1 MSTDDIPNSAPGPA
15 EAAAGQSAW
24 TFRGN
29 QMQPAEFSNA
39 MVQLYQAEMVRAN
52 TWRTRL
58 DHTTQ
63 WSVVAT
69 GAALLLAFVS
79 PERYGNSLIL
89 STLFVSL
96 FLWIESRRYRYY
108 ELWSHRVRLMETDF
122 FAAMLVPPFAPSPE
136 WAESLAESLLQP
148 NFPISMWE
156 AFGRRFRRNYIFLF
170 LILGFAWLA
179 RGYQYPAPPATLA
192 EFVTRSAV
200 GPIPGAVMLG
210 LGVAFNGLL
219 FLIGFGTAGLRQ
231 ASGEVLPKF
240 VDFPILGDLWSAPAN
255 AGIKQAAQNASTHN
269 FVRRQQLLIWI
280 VSARPQVVAAHILKE
295 MRRGVTGLHGQGM
308 YTGQERDIL
317 MVAITVT
324 EVARLKSLVQADDPN
339 ALVIVT
345 SAQEVLG
352 RGFKPFVPVA
362 G

>member
-1 MSTDDIPNSAPGPA
+1 MSDDDIPNSPPGPSESA
-15 EAAAGQSAW
+15 SGQAAW

-29 QMQPAEFSNA
+29 QMQAAEFSNA
-39 MVQLYQAEMVRAN
+39 MVQLYQAEMQRAT

-69 GAALLLAFVS
+69 GGALLLVFTNPAQ
-79 PERYGNSLIL
+79 YGNVLIL
-89 STLFVSL
+89 GTLFVSL

-156 AFGRRFRRNYIFLF
+156 AFGRRFRSNYIFLF
-170 LILGFAWLA
+170 LILGLTWLA
-179 RGYQYPAPPATLA
+179 RGYLYPTPAASLA
-192 EFVTRSAV
+192 EFIARSAV
-200 GPIPGAVMLG
+200 GPIPGPLMLG
-210 LGVAFNGLL
+210 LGLAFNGLL
-219 FLIGFGTAGLRQ
+219 FLVGLATAGLRQ

-240 VDFPILGDLWSAPAN
+240 VDFPILGDLWSPPAN
-255 AGIKQAAQNASTHN
+255 AGLKQAAQNASARG

-280 VSARPQVVAAHILKE
+280 VSARPQVVASHILKE

-324 EVARLKSLVQADDPN
+324 EVARLKALVQADDPN

-345 SAQEVLG
+345 GAQEILG
-352 RGFKPFVPVA
+352 RGFKPFLHAA